1 LTREWREGSSFV
13 NGIRTESGLEFV
25 VAAVLIFLALVAA
38 VGAWRGKNGLARQ
51 DAEDLLEGAQE
62 RQLTELESVK
72 HSLQQLEDRL
82 SQAAT
87 FQDEKLGRSINEL
100 QVGLNATLAQIQAGV
115 ENASLELK
123 NSMLELSRQ
132 QNEAKAQSAIQM
144 CDALITS
151 LGSVR
156 NSIAAQI
163 AEPRA
168 AEMISE
174 QKTEG
179 TKDRAVDEEEKPL
192 KLPPKLP
199 PEAEPDRAIASEPAG
214 ETSVSGTDEDV
225 AGTGHA

>member
-1 LTREWREGSSFV
+1 MNSLK
-13 NGIRTESGLEFV
+13 TETGLEFV
-25 VAAVLIFLALVAA
+25 IAAVLIFLALLAA
-38 VGAWRGKNGLARQ
+38 VGAWRGKAGLARQ

-62 RQLTELESVK
+62 RQLTELEAVK

-82 SQAAT
+82 TQAAT

-100 QVGLNATLAQIQAGV
+100 QVGLNATLSQIQAGV

-123 NSMLELSRQ
+123 NSMLELARQ

-174 QKTEG
+174 QKTDGSKEDAVNEG
-179 TKDRAVDEEEKPL
+179 EK
-192 KLPPKLP
+192 PPKLP
-199 PEAEPDRAIASEPAG
+199 PQLPPQLPPEVEPDRAIASG
-214 ETSVSGTDEDV
+214 TSGGSDDDAA